1 MDSFSP
7 PPPLPCEAWVK
18 SRSASASA
26 EGSGAENEVSGHG
39 GHANVNKEVMR
50 RKRCVRREKKNAHEL
65 LNETRRCTQAYARER
80 LGVNMRALNTNV
92 HNYAYKTNP
101 LTGKLPARKKKKKT
115 RTFSC
120 KLTHINPWHVSL
132 FPKRTPTP
140 HLTHIPRCILAYKT
154 HTYIDSK
161 HVFG

>member
-1 MDSFSP
+1 MDSFPS

-18 SRSASASA
+18 SRSASVSA

-101 LTGKLPARKKKKKT
+101 LTGKLPARKKKKT

-132 FPKRTPTP
+132 FPKKNPDPTLDTYPKVYISIQNP
-140 HLTHIPRCILAYKT
+140 HLH
-154 HTYIDSK
+154 
-161 HVFG
+161 